1 MSTLRQLDPLLEWY
15 ESEYHYLFARVF
27 LESQNAQT
35 TLSENYVLPNM
46 ARRLL
51 EGFLAFR
58 MPRASSDLWGKLKDI
73 EFDEVM
79 KTRILRFVN
88 THSHSDAIGEPEH
101 DPSLLA
107 EARPVLQDLLTFIKT
122 LDPDHY
128 KAMEELVNSPA
139 EEDEE

>member
-1 MSTLRQLDPLLEWY
+1 
-15 ESEYHYLFARVF
+15 
-27 LESQNAQT
+27 
-35 TLSENYVLPNM
+35 
-46 ARRLL
+46 
-51 EGFLAFR
+51 
-58 MPRASSDLWGKLKDI
+58 
-73 EFDEVM
+73 M

-107 EARPVLQDLLTFIKT
+107 EAKPVLQDLLTLIKT

-128 KAMEELVNSPA
+128 RAMEELVNTPT